1 MPLSWLSCPP
11 FILSLFL
18 PLLVCLIFALDVLTP
33 RGYVIA
39 IAYVVP
45 LCLTFWLLGTAL
57 TVTTAVITVLLTV
70 VAEVYAPADLSLRMV
85 LLNRAL
91 VVLTIVLCSLLLL
104 GIKTLIT
111 NLEQRVAE
119 RTSELERLNTQLQHL
134 SNTKTLFVSL
144 VAHDLRTPLTAMK
157 GYLENMLIGV
167 FGPLNADYTNYVRRM
182 LENIDRLTRLI
193 RDILD
198 LTAVESGR
206 VQLTIAPLPIGRVL
220 EEVIETMRPVAQR
233 RNVRLVLHCEP
244 NLPALHADRD
254 KVEQVL
260 TNLLDNAIK
269 FTEAGTEVSLSCSR
283 HEAEAIRV
291 AVQDAGPGIAAEDL
305 PHLFE
310 PFFRGQVS
318 GEQQGWGLGLAIVKH
333 LVELQGGRLWAEA
346 AAGGGAVFAMVFP
359 IGSKAAQ
366 GKPQLATAG

>member
-1 MPLSWLSCPP
+1 MPRSWLPCPP

-18 PLLVCLIFALDVLTP
+18 PLLLCLIFTVDVLTP
-33 RGYVIA
+33 RGYVLA

-45 LCLTFWLLGTAL
+45 LCLTFWLPGTAL
-57 TVTTAVITVLLTV
+57 TMTTALAAVFLTV
-70 VAEVYAPADLSLRMV
+70 IAAISAPAGIPLRMV
-85 LLNRAL
+85 FLNRTL
-91 VVLTIVLCSLLLL
+91 VVLTIALCSLLVVR
-104 GIKTLIT
+104 IKTLT
-111 NLEQRVAE
+111 TTLEHRVADW
-119 RTSELERLNTQLQHL
+119 TSELKRLNTQLQHLNTQLQHL
-134 SNTKTLFVSL
+134 SNTKTFFASM
-144 VAHDLRTPLTAMK
+144 VAHDLRAPMTAMK
-157 GYLENMLIGV
+157 GYLENMLAGI
-167 FGPLNADYTNYVRRM
+167 FGPLNKDYTRYVRRV

-198 LTAVESGR
+198 LTTVERGR
-206 VQLTIAPLPIGRVL
+206 VQLTIAPMPIGRVL
-220 EEVIETMRPVAQR
+220 EEVIETMRPVAER

-291 AVQDAGPGIAAEDL
+291 AVQDAGPGTAAEDL

-318 GEQQGWGLGLAIVKH
+318 GAQPGWGLGLAIVKH
-333 LVELQGGRLWAEA
+333 RVE
-346 AAGGGAVFAMVFP
+346 
-359 IGSKAAQ
+359 
-366 GKPQLATAG
+366 